1 MAHNP
6 PEERGRRAPEA
17 VHRSREREQAALA
30 ELSQSA
36 LRGEQLSS
44 LFNSALALVRESLR
58 VRFCGLLE
66 LTSGTDTLIMSA
78 GLGWKQG
85 YVGAASVP
93 ASRPSVAASDGGA
106 GSGVVGS
113 AGKSISIQPSS
124 AREHTRTPLLVWNV
138 PAPPST

>member
-1 MAHNP
+1 MTPRDPSAATAP
-6 PEERGRRAPEA
+6 RSGRT
-17 VHRSREREQAALA
+17 SRTVCAWA
-30 ELSQSA
+30 
-36 LRGEQLSS
+36 SS
-44 LFNSALALVRESLR
+44 TTRSLR
-58 VRFCGLLE
+58 ARAKAR
-66 LTSGTDTLIMSA
+66 T
-78 GLGWKQG
+78 
-85 YVGAASVP
+85 VGAASVP